1 MSAQFGKQPTA
12 DSGDAGRVCPYCRF
26 PLKEGLPIVRCEQ
39 CHAAHHTDCWEENAG
54 CAVIAC
60 TGGGAGRRT
69 VGAVVTPA
77 IDQAAH
83 RVHDLESNAIAVPT
97 HSPPVAV
104 PQHGRRGPSLAIAI
118 VLLACVIGGST
129 AAIIFSRQGNRDAP
143 DTIATIQRSGAKA
156 SRVANATS
164 APRTVIRT
172 VTAPATASSAP
183 EHWPMS
189 WPAGFD
195 GYTVALASDRL
206 RSDALGAASKASAA
220 GLGDVGVVWSSD
232 YSSLRPGYW
241 FVWSGIYTTAGE
253 AEVDVAQAEDAGFA
267 GAYVRRVAR

>member
-12 DSGDAGRVCPYCRF
+12 GSGDAGRVCPYCCF

-39 CHAAHHTDCWEENAG
+39 CHAAHHADCWEENAG

-60 TGGGAGRRT
+60 AGGGAGRRI
-69 VGAVVTPA
+69 VGGAVTPP
-77 IDQAAH
+77 IDQVAH
-83 RVHDLESNAIAVPT
+83 RMHDLESSAIAIAT

-104 PQHGRRGPSLAIAI
+104 PQRGRRGLSLAIAI

-129 AAIIFSRQGNRDAP
+129 AAIIFSHQGNGDAP
-143 DTIATIQRSGAKA
+143 DTIATVRRSAAKA

-172 VTAPATASSAP
+172 VTVPATASSAL
-183 EHWPMS
+183 EHRPMS

-195 GYTVALASDRL
+195 GYTIALASERL

-220 GLGDVGVVWSSD
+220 GLGDVGVDWSSD

-241 FVWSGIYTTAGE
+241 FVWSGVYTTAGE
-253 AEVDVAQAEDAGFA
+253 AEADVAQAEDAGFA